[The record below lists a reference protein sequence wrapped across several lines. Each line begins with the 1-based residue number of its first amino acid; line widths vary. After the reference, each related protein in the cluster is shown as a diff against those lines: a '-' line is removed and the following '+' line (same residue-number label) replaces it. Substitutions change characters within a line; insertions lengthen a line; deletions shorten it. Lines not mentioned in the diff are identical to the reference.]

1 MLVTIAAS
9 FVLSLPF
16 ADVCLTPASRGGDVG
31 QAPVPSLDA
40 QVVESRRGPAR
51 RVAGFLFFLSS
62 PSLVSLLLRGF
73 LAFLRLGLSSQKFL
87 QKTLLEKKKISK
99 PLLKKP

>member
-40 QVVESRRGPAR
+40 QVVESRRGHAR
-51 RVAGFLFFLSS
+51 RVAGFLFSLFSVSAFSAASSFSSLS
-62 PSLVSLLLRGF
+62 PSRSLVT
-73 LAFLRLGLSSQKFL
+73 KNPP
-87 QKTLLEKKKISK
+87 KKNY
-99 PLLKKP
+99 